1 MKADPNY
8 AGRYTVPVLWDKK
21 TETIVNNESSE
32 VIRMFY
38 SGFDSLLPEKLR
50 EVNKP
55 NGGLLPANLKD
66 QIEEQNVWVYDKINN
81 GVYKVSMFLAQISS
95 TSKFGPADH
104 VESMSFMN
112 IEAVTMVQREA
123 RRLT

>member
-8 AGRYTVPVLWDKK
+8 SGRYTVPVLWDKK

-38 SGFDSLLPEKLR
+38 SEFDSLLPEKLR

-55 NGGLLPANLKD
+55 NGGLLPSNLKT
-66 QIEEQNVWVYDKINN
+66 QIEDQNVWVYDKINN
-81 GVYKVSMFLAQISS
+81 GVYKVI
-95 TSKFGPADH
+95 
-104 VESMSFMN
+104 
-112 IEAVTMVQREA
+112 
-123 RRLT
+123 RLSRCSLEC